1 MLIGSLSVCLFV
13 SLCVIVSTRGWKQS
27 RRRRTFP
34 VTRSPGHKQGTLC
47 TLKDV
52 FFGKFDPLMNET
64 FLECET
70 ICRELPPGQVFVD
83 SLAKIDPRKV
93 VEVVR
98 LTRHKKT
105 PLRPIFRALSET
117 DCAIL
122 L

>member
-13 SLCVIVSTRGWKQS
+13 CLCVIMSTRGWKQS

-34 VTRSPGHKQGTLC
+34 VIRSPGHTQG
-47 TLKDV
+47 
-52 FFGKFDPLMNET
+52 GKFDPLMDET

-70 ICRELPPGQVFVD
+70 MCRDPPLGHVFVE

-98 LTRHKKT
+98 LKPR
-105 PLRPIFRALSET
+105 L
-117 DCAIL
+117 
-122 L
+122 